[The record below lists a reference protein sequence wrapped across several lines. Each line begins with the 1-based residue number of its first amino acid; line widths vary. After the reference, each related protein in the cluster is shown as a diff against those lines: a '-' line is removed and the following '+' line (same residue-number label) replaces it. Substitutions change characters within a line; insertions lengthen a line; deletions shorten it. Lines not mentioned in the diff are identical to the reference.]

1 MKVAVILAGCGIL
14 DGSEIHESV
23 CSLLA
28 LSQHNCEYTCFS
40 FDKEQKVVF
49 NHKTREQSNE
59 KRNMMAEAG
68 RIARLRINDIKTLN
82 VNDFD
87 ALWIPGGRGTGYNL
101 CSYFIDG
108 ENYIV
113 DEDLERIIKEF
124 YKQKKPICALCLAPI
139 VLNKVLKN
147 IKITVGNDETF
158 AKLIN
163 KNNIHIETNSGD
175 ICIDK
180 INKIISS
187 PCYMLTKNISVI
199 YTETTKIVEAMLSFN
214 QQ

>member
-28 LSQHNCEYTCFS
+28 LSQHNCEYICFS
-40 FDKEQKVVF
+40 FDKEQQVVY
-49 NHKTREQSNE
+49 NHKTKEIIKE

-68 RIARLRINDIKTLN
+68 RIARLKINDIKTLN
-82 VNDFD
+82 VNEFD

-108 ENYIV
+108 ENYKV
-113 DEDLERIIKEF
+113 DEDLEKVIKEF

-139 VLNKVLKN
+139 VLNKVLSN
-147 IKITVGNDETF
+147 IKITVGNDDIIT
-158 AKLIN
+158 KLIN
-163 KNNIHIETNSGD
+163 KNNNHIETKSGN

-180 INKIISS
+180 ENKIISS
-187 PCYMLTKNISVI
+187 PCYMLTKNISII
-199 YTETTKIVEAMLSFN
+199 YTETTKLVEAMLKFYE
-214 QQ
+214 